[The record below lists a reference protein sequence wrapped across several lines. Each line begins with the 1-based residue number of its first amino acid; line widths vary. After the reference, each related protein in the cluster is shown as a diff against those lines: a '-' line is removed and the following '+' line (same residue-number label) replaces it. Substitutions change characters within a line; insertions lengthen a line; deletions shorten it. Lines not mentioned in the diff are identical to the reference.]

1 MDTLDEKQL
10 DMKVFIEVLGMA
22 NVMQMVIESL
32 NLLLQMI
39 LSLGLLSFV
48 KRDSHL
54 ITYQSGNA
62 KTQIDF
68 ILLRKAKSENG

>member
-10 DMKVFIEVLGMA
+10 DMKMFMEVLDMA

-39 LSLGLLSFV
+39 LLTL
-48 KRDSHL
+48 KRRL
-54 ITYQSGNA
+54 IAYQEKSSGGPCERGMDCA
-62 KTQIDF
+62 ICAGYVQQHQKQ
-68 ILLRKAKSENG
+68 S

>member
-10 DMKVFIEVLGMA
+10 DMKVFMEVLGMA
-22 NVMQMVIESL
+22 NVMQLGDRVFEFAVANDFVIG
-32 NLLLQMI
+32 NTV
-39 LSLGLLSFV
+39 FV

-62 KTQIDF
+62 KNPD
-68 ILLRKAKSENG
+68 